1 MANVEQVQY
10 ELTLKD
16 LLTGKLIE
24 ADNAAKGL
32 EATMGAVKSA
42 LGVLGVGF
50 AIFKG
55 AEFIGE
61 SVEKFHK
68 LEEANAQLRAGLES
82 TRSAAGL
89 SFQDIQDGAKDLASH
104 MKYSRTEILAMQS
117 VLLTFP
123 SITKA
128 GFMPASEIIADMS
141 TRLGQDLKSSAIQVG
156 KALQDPIKGV
166 TALRRVGVNF
176 NEAQTETIKKL
187 AETGHMAQ
195 AQGLIMKELRVEF
208 EGSARA
214 AFNADPL
221 AGFSK
226 MMGSFSMAV
235 GEAGHEV
242 LKGLAPA
249 LMLIGKGFV
258 KAGKG
263 VRAFVDVLKEH
274 SAAIKAV
281 AVGAGLYVSSLILV
295 ATWTQAVAAWTAIG
309 TTSQLAYNAAMWAW
323 NVAAAAN
330 PVGLVV
336 VAIAALGA
344 GMYYLWQK
352 MEPARA
358 AMYGLWEVMKKIAEL
373 DFSTG
378 GLAVA
383 FGTGIGKGVQSFGA
397 ERRLN
402 EIETT
407 IDKISDM
414 HDKGTMSAK
423 AYTNSLANVRSA
435 LELAHKEGKVG
446 DDDYNTQLARIT
458 GMKKGAP
465 GAPGSD
471 LTKDISPK
479 GATGQK
485 SVTINISINK
495 LIETFKIST
504 TNLHESTSKI
514 QEAVA
519 NTLLSAINDSS
530 IHASV

>member
-1 MANVEQVQY
+1 MAIEQVQY

-16 LLTGKLIE
+16 LLTGKLME

-68 LEEANAQLRAGLES
+68 LEEANAQVRAGLES
-82 TRSAAGL
+82 TRGAAGL
-89 SFQDIQDGAKDLASH
+89 SFNDIQTGAAGLAAH

-123 SITKA
+123 SITKS

-176 NEAQTETIKKL
+176 NETQTEIIKKL
-187 AETGHMAQ
+187 ALTGQMAQ

-214 AFNADPL
+214 AFNADPM

-242 LKGLAPA
+242 LVALAPA
-249 LMLIGKGFV
+249 MRWIGEGFV
-258 KAGKG
+258 SAGKG
-263 VRAFVDVLKEH
+263 LKSFIEVLKEH
-274 SAAIKAV
+274 GALIKGV
-281 AVGAGLYVSSLILV
+281 IFGVGVYVTSLI
-295 ATWTQAVAAWTAIG
+295 AVAAWTKLA
-309 TTSQLAYNAAMWAW
+309 TASQLGYNVAMWAW
-323 NVAAAAN
+323 NVAVTAN

-336 VAIAALGA
+336 ATIAVLAG

-352 MEPARA
+352 MEPVRA
-358 AMYGLWEVMKKIAEL
+358 TLYGLWEVMKKIADL
-373 DFSTG
+373 DFTSG

-383 FGTGIGKGVQSFGA
+383 FGTGIAKGQASFA
-397 ERRLN
+397 NEKRLK
-402 EIETT
+402 EVETT
-407 IDKISDM
+407 IDTISEM
-414 HDKGTMSAK
+414 HDKGTVSAT
-423 AYTNSLANVRSA
+423 AYKNSLDNVQNA
-435 LELAHKEGKVG
+435 LEKSHKAGMIG
-446 DDDYNTQLARIT
+446 DEDYQTQLARIT

-471 LTKDISPK
+471 GPGKDISPK

-495 LIETFKIST
+495 LIESFKIST